1 MRKIMLVLLSV
12 AMLLLGAA
20 CGAETPA
27 KKTGADAP
35 KAQPAANAAQD
46 TGNKNAAKNTAAGSI
61 KLKVTANGKT
71 LTAVMEDNPT
81 TQAFMKKLPV
91 TLKMEN
97 LYQREMCYRYGG
109 GTFPTGTLRSDRY
122 EVGDIIYW
130 PPRGSFVILY
140 AQNGE
145 EFERQ
150 HMGHISGN
158 VSFFRNT
165 GDVDVTFE
173 LLKE

>member
-12 AMLLLGAA
+12 AMLLLGTA

-27 KKTGADAP
+27 KKAGTEAP
-35 KAQPAANAAQD
+35 KVQTEANEKGTAE
-46 TGNKNAAKNTAAGSI
+46 KNTPSGSI
-61 KLKVTANGKT
+61 KLKITANGKT

-81 TQAFMKKLPV
+81 VQAFAKKLPV

-109 GTFPTGTLRSDRY
+109 GTFPIGTLRSGRY
-122 EVGDIIYW
+122 EIGDIIYW

-158 VSFFRNT
+158 VGFFRNA
-165 GDVDVTFE
+165 GDMDVMFE

>member
-1 MRKIMLVLLSV
+1 MKKVMVVLASI
-12 AMLLLGAA
+12 AMLLLGTA
-20 CGAETPA
+20 CGAETPG
-27 KKTGADAP
+27 KQGGAEAP
-35 KAQPAANAAQD
+35 KAQTNAAAATAD
-46 TGNKNAAKNTAAGSI
+46 KNAASGPI
-61 KLKVTANGKT
+61 KLKITAKGKT
-71 LTAVMEDNPT
+71 LTAVMENNST
-81 TQAFMKKLPV
+81 VQAFAKKLPV

-97 LYQREMCYRYGG
+97 LYNREMCYHYGNG
-109 GTFPTGTLRSDRY
+109 AFPTSTLRSDRY

-140 AQNGE
+140 LQNGE

-150 HMGHISGN
+150 HMGRINGN
-158 VSFFRNT
+158 VDFFRNA

>member
-1 MRKIMLVLLSV
+1 MLI
-12 AMLLLGAA
+12 LGTA

-27 KKTGADAP
+27 KKVTPAAP
-35 KAQPAANAAQD
+35 KAQTDANAKGE
-46 TGNKNAAKNTAAGSI
+46 TGKTDAAKSTASGPI
-61 KLKVTANGKT
+61 KLKITAKGKT
-71 LTAVMEDNPT
+71 LTAVMENNPT
-81 TQAFMKKLPV
+81 VQAFAKKLPV

-97 LYQREMCYRYGG
+97 LYNREMCYHYGNG
-109 GTFPTGTLRSDRY
+109 SFPTGTLRSDKY
-122 EVGDIIYW
+122 KVGDIIYW

-140 AQNGE
+140 LQNGE

-158 VSFFRNT
+158 VDFFRYA

-173 LLKE
+173 LQKE

>member
-1 MRKIMLVLLSV
+1 MLI
-12 AMLLLGAA
+12 LGTA
-20 CGAETPA
+20 CGAETSVKKATPA
-27 KKTGADAP
+27 AP
-35 KAQPAANAAQD
+35 KAQTDANAKGE
-46 TGNKNAAKNTAAGSI
+46 TEKNVATKSMASGPI
-61 KLKVTANGKT
+61 KLRITAKGKT
-71 LTAVMEDNPT
+71 LMAVMENNPT
-81 TQAFMKKLPV
+81 VQAFAKKLPV

-97 LYQREMCYRYGG
+97 LYNREMCYHYGNG
-109 GTFPTGTLRSDRY
+109 AFPTGTLRSDRY

-140 AQNGE
+140 LQNGE

-158 VSFFRNT
+158 VDFFRNA

>member
-1 MRKIMLVLLSV
+1 MKKIMVALVSI
-12 AMLLLGAA
+12 MILLLGTA
-20 CGAETPA
+20 CGAETLV
-27 KKTGADAP
+27 KKGGAEAP
-35 KAQPAANAAQD
+35 KAQASAAAATAD
-46 TGNKNAAKNTAAGSI
+46 KNAAGSL
-61 KLKVTANGKT
+61 KLKITAKGKT
-71 LTAVMEDNPT
+71 LTAVMENNPT
-81 TQAFMKKLPV
+81 VQAFAKKLPV

-97 LYQREMCYRYGG
+97 LYSREMCYHYGNG
-109 GTFPTGTLRSDRY
+109 AFPTGTLRSDRY

-140 AQNGE
+140 LQNGE

-158 VSFFRNT
+158 VDFFRNA

>member
-12 AMLLLGAA
+12 AMLLLGTA

-27 KKTGADAP
+27 KKTGAEAP
-35 KAQPAANAAQD
+35 KAQLAANANG
-46 TGNKNAAKNTAAGSI
+46 TVAKNTAAGPI

-81 TQAFMKKLPV
+81 TQAFLKKLPV

-158 VSFFRNT
+158 VGFFRNA